1 MKNCLFIGKNENCK
15 FCMRCNKDVCNSNS
29 GDFIYKNEELLSNM
43 NEIQRKMYELGFQLC
58 QYSNDVLFYRQDN
71 ELKYKIHCAL
81 SDKWITRF

>member
-1 MKNCLFIGKNENCK
+1 MP
-15 FCMRCNKDVCNSNS
+15 
-29 GDFIYKNEELLSNM
+29 ELLSNM

-58 QYSNDVLFYRQDN
+58 QYSDDVLFYRQDN